1 MNQGQFIRGME
12 DFGKDLRRLLDGVN
26 QPSILYGNVDSI
38 DEESKTINV
47 RIGDAGLVIPD
58 ISLSGVIGGDASVI
72 FYPALDSAVI
82 LGIPYQQPENAFV
95 VSYTR
100 VDKVEAAVGEYFCKI
115 DKESIYLSKEDGAS
129 VTISGDTVTMNG
141 GEIGGMVIPNAINDA
156 INAFVSVFNSHTH
169 QFTWS
174 GSAGTADTL
183 TPTQQ
188 AQSLN
193 ADDYTN
199 DKVMQ

>member
-1 MNQGQFIRGME
+1 ME

-26 QPSILYGNVDSI
+26 QPSILYGNVDSVN
-38 DEESKTINV
+38 EEAKTINV

-58 ISLSGVIGGDASVI
+58 ISLSNVIGGDASVI
-72 FYPALDSAVI
+72 FYPAVNSAVI
-82 LGIPYQQPENAFV
+82 LGAPYQQPENAFV
-95 VSYTR
+95 VSFTR
-100 VDKVEAAVGEYFCKI
+100 VDKIEASVGGYFCKI
-115 DKESIYLSKEDGAS
+115 DKESIYLSKDGGGS
-129 VTISGDTVTMNG
+129 LTISGDTVTMNG
-141 GEIGGMVIPNAINDA
+141 GAIGGMVIPNAINDA